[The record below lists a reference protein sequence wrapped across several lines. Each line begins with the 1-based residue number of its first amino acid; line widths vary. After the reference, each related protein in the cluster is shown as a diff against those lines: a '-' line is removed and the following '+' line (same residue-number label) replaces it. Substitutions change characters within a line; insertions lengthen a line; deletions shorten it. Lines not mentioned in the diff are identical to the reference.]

1 MSELTNEKLE
11 EYARDGRNAGDCE
24 VEQLARELLTLRTL
38 RDAGD
43 EEVERLRH
51 TIADLGPSLAGEADR
66 LHDIA
71 ITRGQQLREI
81 RESCPCNCHN
91 QPSSKEAMGLDEHS
105 NCGECIK
112 GLLQE
117 ADAMQ
122 DSLCEKY
129 ESELREAR
137 EEIERARANELA
149 ACDSLVNEHNRLT
162 EQIVTLTTE
171 RDEARSKLEKQIDI
185 TYEAKAVVSQMQK
198 ELAALKACP
207 AMAEVDAL
215 EKKWNGP
222 LLIDDEGLVIGE
234 IFSALR
240 RSISSREVVIEG
252 LLAVESLILES
263 KGVAGLHLNGD
274 LAEWDELRSGGRFG
288 DWLYKFDDALEIVK
302 GK

>member
-11 EYARDGRNAGDCE
+11 EYARDGRNAGDVE
-24 VEQLARELLTLRTL
+24 VEQMARELLALRT

-43 EEVERLRH
+43 DEGIDREVLDEYDWIAQFGIYSTMSEERIEGVKRLAKLR
-51 TIADLGPSLAGEADR
+51 
-66 LHDIA
+66 DIA
-71 ITRGQQLREI
+71 ITRGQTRT
-81 RESCPCNCHN
+81 
-91 QPSSKEAMGLDEHS
+91 
-105 NCGECIK
+105 
-112 GLLQE
+112 
-117 ADAMQ
+117 DAVNKAA
-122 DSLCEKY
+122 EW
-129 ESELREAR
+129 AR
-137 EEIERARANELA
+137 ECEGLR
-149 ACDSLVNEHNRLT
+149 

-198 ELAALKACP
+198 ELAALKSCP

-215 EKKWNGP
+215 VAKWNEPGP
-222 LLIDDEGLVIGE
+222 WEPEVVSE
-234 IFSALR
+234 ALREYETLTR